1 MLQDINEMN
10 ECSEENP
17 RKRHR
22 NTEKDLSGPS
32 MLEVVSSNFQRLV
45 ACVPSIIAG
54 SIFDQ

>member
-17 RKRHR
+17 SKRHQTLKR
-22 NTEKDLSGPS
+22 TCPGQAC
-32 MLEVVSSNFQRLV
+32 MVISSNFQRLV